1 MFDTHDMEEADY
13 IAQCEAEAQ
22 AEAQYIAEAEAMA
35 QAEEQRND
43 NTGQKSES
51 PNTEEV
57 EFDVEEILQPQ
68 QHNAKE
74 VDEMIAKHESFKA
87 KWLMLN
93 DEDMFNRVALWEA
106 MKDKITE
113 LKSLYYEEKQ
123 ENDKQKWIR
132 LIELKSMLNEQWKK
146 VHTDSTADATIKQE
160 FQQRDNEISVHKLQ
174 AELLQ
179 NKADAVLEYI
189 NIVKIHIK
197 KDYSI

>member
-1 MFDTHDMEEADY
+1 MPTTEITKEMPTEREKIME
-13 IAQCEAEAQ
+13 IPEAQ
-22 AEAQYIAEAEAMA
+22 Q
-35 QAEEQRND
+35 
-43 NTGQKSES
+43 
-51 PNTEEV
+51 EV

-68 QHNAKE
+68 QHNAKD

-160 FQQRDNEISVHKLQ
+160 FQQRDNEISIHKLQ

-197 KDYSI
+197 KDYTV

>member
-1 MFDTHDMEEADY
+1 MATEREIVMWIQEPEEDT
-13 IAQCEAEAQ
+13 
-22 AEAQYIAEAEAMA
+22 
-35 QAEEQRND
+35 
-43 NTGQKSES
+43 
-51 PNTEEV
+51 V
-57 EFDVEEILQPQ
+57 EFDVEEILHPQ
-68 QHNAKE
+68 EHNGKA
-74 VDEMIAKHESFKA
+74 VDEMIERHERFKL
-87 KWLMLN
+87 KWLQLT
-93 DEDMFNRVALWEA
+93 DEDMFNRVALWEE

-160 FQQRDNEISVHKLQ
+160 FQQRDNEISIHKLQ

-189 NIVKIHIK
+189 NIIKIHIK

>member
-1 MFDTHDMEEADY
+1 MPTTEITKEMPTEREKIME
-13 IAQCEAEAQ
+13 IPEAQ
-22 AEAQYIAEAEAMA
+22 
-35 QAEEQRND
+35 
-43 NTGQKSES
+43 K
-51 PNTEEV
+51 EV

-68 QHNAKE
+68 QHNAKD

-132 LIELKSMLNEQWKK
+132 LIELKSMLDDKWKK
-146 VHTDSTADATIKQE
+146 IHTDSTADANIKKE
-160 FQQRDNEISVHKLQ
+160 FQQRDNEISISKLQ
-174 AELLQ
+174 AKQLFAKSSKVEQ
-179 NKADAVLEYI
+179 YI
-189 NIVKIHIK
+189 NIVKIHMK
-197 KDYSI
+197 KDYTV